1 MSGHGQIQPDKAPNK
16 PVYVE
21 IGFEKGIPVSLD
33 GKEMD
38 GVSLIQKMNELAGLH
53 GIGRIDHIENRLVGI
68 KSRETYEA
76 PAAVVLLQAH
86 QALEAMTLAKD
97 QLRFKQKTAIEIADI
112 IYNGLW
118 FSALNRDLSAY
129 IQSSQRFVTGT
140 VKVKLF
146 KGSSMVVGRES
157 PKSLYNLSLAT
168 YDKGDTFDASAAVGF
183 IHLWGLPVTTQAQIQ
198 LLADT
203 EDPMKLIAPKKPEKK
218 AKRKTGR
225 NNGES
230 DTRSF
235 PKRRR

>member
-1 MSGHGQIQPDKAPNK
+1 M
-16 PVYVE
+16 
-21 IGFEKGIPVSLD
+21 
-33 GKEMD
+33 
-38 GVSLIQKMNELAGLH
+38 AGLH

-86 QALEAMTLAKD
+86 KALEAMTLSKD
-97 QLRFKQKTAIEIADI
+97 QLRFKEKTAIEIADI

-118 FSALNRDLSAY
+118 FSGLNRDLSAY

-140 VKVKLF
+140 VRVKLF

-168 YDKGDTFDASAAVGF
+168 YDKGDKFDASAAVGF

-198 LLADT
+198 LLADK
-203 EDPMKLIAPKKPEKK
+203 EDPMKLIGTKKPAKQAVTKK
-218 AKRKTGR
+218 NRK
-225 NNGES
+225 
-230 DTRSF
+230 
-235 PKRRR
+235 K